1 MATTLAK
8 KKDNKHTD
16 DRWGRKLLR
25 LGENIKDG
33 KIKTFTEAFD
43 LVTESRLSTV
53 TGISFYAFK
62 KKVIDNGEFS
72 INEIARMAVILKTDF
87 DTVWKF
93 IRAQLPKEH
102 AAYQAADKKDF
113 K

>member
-62 KKVIDNGEFS
+62 KTLFFTSYNYFS
-72 INEIARMAVILKTDF
+72 KHFCAGR
-87 DTVWKF
+87 
-93 IRAQLPKEH
+93 
-102 AAYQAADKKDF
+102 KKQIY
-113 K
+113 